1 VSAQG
6 ARAIAAL
13 FSSASRRVL
22 TSTSTIATST
32 RSDCQH
38 DRGKHDHVD
47 GKDEYGRVPD
57 TRSRP
62 NRAAL
67 CRNPIVITQAVTSIS
82 DIGAT

>member
-1 VSAQG
+1 M
-6 ARAIAAL
+6 
-13 FSSASRRVL
+13 
-22 TSTSTIATST
+22 
-32 RSDCQH
+32 
-38 DRGKHDHVD
+38 
-47 GKDEYGRVPD
+47 PD